1 MANITVLDAE
11 RVRKDFPF
19 FARGLVYL
27 DSAATTQKPKIVLD
41 AIRKFYETSNANV
54 HRGVYS
60 LAEEA
65 TQSFELARKKVADFI
80 GANPREIVFVRNA
93 TEAIN
98 LVAQSWGNAN
108 ISKGDTILLTEM
120 EHHSNIVPWQML
132 SKKVGSKIS
141 YLPIT
146 ERGELDKNATLHALS
161 QKPKLFA
168 FTHISN
174 VLGTIN
180 PAKEMISE
188 AHKQGI
194 PVLLD
199 ASQSVPH
206 MPVNVKDLDCDF
218 LVFSGHKML
227 APFGVGVLYAKRELL
242 DKMAPVLGG
251 GDMIKEVH
259 FDGALWNE
267 VPWKFEAGTPDV
279 AGVVGLG
286 AAVDYLQSLGMEN
299 VWKHGQD
306 LVKYAYDKMKK
317 DDIIAIYGPENRAG
331 LISFNLGDMHA
342 HDVSTVLDQQKVCAR
357 SGHHCAQ
364 PLMERLGVPATVRI
378 SFGPY
383 NSKED
388 VDAFLIALQKAK
400 KVFRL

>member
-1 MANITVLDAE
+1 MVGITILDAV

-19 FARGLVYL
+19 FARGMVYL

-41 AIRKFYETSNANV
+41 AMRKFYETSNANV

-65 TQSFELARKKVADFI
+65 TQAYEGARKKIADFI
-80 GANPREIVFVRNA
+80 GAHPREIVFVRNA

-98 LVAQSWGNAN
+98 LVAQSWGAVNVG
-108 ISKGDTILLTEM
+108 SGDVILLTEM

-132 SKKVGSKIS
+132 AKRTGAKIS
-141 YLPIT
+141 YLPIN
-146 ERGELDKNATLHALS
+146 EHGELDKNAILHALK

-180 PAKEMISE
+180 PVKELIEE
-188 AHKQGI
+188 ARRNGV

-218 LVFSGHKML
+218 MVFSGHKMY

-242 DKMAPVLGG
+242 EKMEPVLGG
-251 GDMIKEVH
+251 GDMIKEVT
-259 FDGALWNE
+259 FEGASWNE
-267 VPWKFEAGTPDV
+267 VPWKFEAGTPNV
-279 AGVVGLG
+279 SGVVGLG
-286 AAVDYLQSLGMEN
+286 AAVDYMKFLGMEN
-299 VWKHGQD
+299 VWKHEQE
-306 LVKYAYDKMKK
+306 LVQYAYDKMKNDK
-317 DDIIAIYGPENRAG
+317 HIRIYGPGNRAG
-331 LISFNLGDMHA
+331 VISFNLGDMHA
-342 HDVSTVLDQQKVCAR
+342 HDVSTVLDQQNVCVR

-378 SFGPY
+378 SFAAY
-383 NSKED
+383 NTKED
-388 VDAFLIALQKAK
+388 VDAFLTALQKAK